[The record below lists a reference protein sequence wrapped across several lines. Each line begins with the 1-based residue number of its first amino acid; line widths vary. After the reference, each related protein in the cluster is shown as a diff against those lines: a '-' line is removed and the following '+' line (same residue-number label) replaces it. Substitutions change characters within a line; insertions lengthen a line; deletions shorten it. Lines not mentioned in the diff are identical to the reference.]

1 VLQYKSKNWYFSP
14 NFLYLHS
21 CAPSFS
27 LHKPLTSLHT
37 RKDAWELEEMG
48 KENKWRATKK
58 IRIRIIRVRFPVKI
72 IFCHTFLILQPNS
85 KLPDSL
91 LLKTR
96 GLMQKKKWFFLYYL
110 LENFLEFIQP
120 PIKICHVRKFACGTK
135 VILCI
140 PLPNFLWI
148 IKKKYLLTN
157 PIHFTI

>member
-58 IRIRIIRVRFPVKI
+58 IRIRIIRVRFLVKT

-85 KLPDSL
+85 KLPDFL

-96 GLMQKKKWFFLYYL
+96 GLMQKKKWFFSILP
-110 LENFLEFIQP
+110 FREFFRVYP
-120 PIKICHVRKFACGTK
+120 TTNKNLPRKKNCTWNKSYIVHTTSKFFM
-135 VILCI
+135 
-140 PLPNFLWI
+140 NNE
-148 IKKKYLLTN
+148 KKY
-157 PIHFTI
+157 IY